1 VSRGP
6 AGTDRAGEGSGSARA
21 SAEPTSARRVTVD
34 EPGETRAA
42 GAGSAVERS
51 VGTRLSGFRP
61 RAGSRL
67 AGFRPRAVEVV
78 CVVVLV
84 LLLVAAV
91 APWLLAP
98 ADPLAI
104 DPTQAFRAPSFAH
117 PLGTDESG
125 RDTLTRIVHGAGPSL
140 LIGVC
145 ATGIGVL
152 LALVLGAASGL
163 GPRWLDFGSTR
174 LVEVMFAFPGVL
186 LALLFLALTGPG
198 TWTTTIA
205 VGLAVAPGY
214 ARILRGEFRRVRD
227 AGYVEQSLLL
237 GYGWWHRLVRHI
249 LPNAIA
255 GVFVVATL
263 GLGQTIVW
271 AAALSYLGLGTP
283 PPAAEWGAML
293 SAGRTYL
300 LTAPWLTLAPGAAI
314 VLAAASTTLL
324 GRAIEQR
331 RRES

>member
-1 VSRGP
+1 MSG
-6 AGTDRAGEGSGSARA
+6 AGTVETSGARRA
-21 SAEPTSARRVTVD
+21 SGVGRWLARV
-34 EPGETRAA
+34 
-42 GAGSAVERS
+42 
-51 VGTRLSGFRP
+51 RP
-61 RAGSRL
+61 R
-67 AGFRPRAVEVV
+67 PVEVI
-78 CVVVLV
+78 CVVVIV
-84 LLLVAAV
+84 LLIVAAV
-91 APWLLAP
+91 APWALAP
-98 ADPLAI
+98 GDPLAI
-104 DPTQAFRAPSFAH
+104 DPTQAFQGPSFAH

-125 RDTLTRIVHGAGPSL
+125 RDTLTRLVHGAGPSL
-140 LIGVC
+140 LIGLC
-145 ATGIGVL
+145 ATAIGVA
-152 LALVLGAASGL
+152 LALVLGVASGL
-163 GPRWLDFGSTR
+163 GPRWLDFTSTR

-198 TWTTTIA
+198 AWTTTIA

-237 GYGWWHRLVRHI
+237 GRGWWHRFTRHI

-324 GRAIEQR
+324 GRALEQR